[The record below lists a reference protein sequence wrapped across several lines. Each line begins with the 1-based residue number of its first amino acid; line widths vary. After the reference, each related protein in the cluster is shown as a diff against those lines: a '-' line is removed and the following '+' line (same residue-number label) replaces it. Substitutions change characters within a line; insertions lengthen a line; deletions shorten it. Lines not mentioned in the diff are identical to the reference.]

1 MIFLKNVVFLYKNN
15 YSQKDCKVKKYIQ
28 HLNSVSEKV
37 NKILKNDN
45 FPDSIEPDYLRDE
58 IRIYPLA
65 GGKKLRPALLCASC
79 GVLGGDIEKIIYF
92 AAALEVWHNWTLV
105 HDDIIDCDTFRR
117 NMPSAHCRLANIA
130 QERFALERNRAMK
143 YGQDMAI
150 LCGDLQINWAYDLI
164 LKGQAISQISPEFT
178 LEIIGKIR
186 QYGVQKLITGEA
198 VDTELS
204 LRNITEISIDEVM
217 KMIDGKTSALF
228 QCCTEIGG
236 ALALGKFNDF
246 RVGLL
251 SDFAKALGRAFQL
264 QDDLLGVFGE
274 EQKLGKNI
282 GSDLRESKPTVL
294 LLKTLS
300 NTKGT
305 EKEFVLSVIGKK
317 DLQVAEF
324 EKLKD
329 IIVSSNAYKFVADEV
344 QYYLQRAKE
353 FLDEV
358 PDNEYNQILHEIL
371 EYLVNRDR

>member
-1 MIFLKNVVFLYKNN
+1 M
-15 YSQKDCKVKKYIQ
+15 
-28 HLNSVSEKV
+28 
-37 NKILKNDN
+37 
-45 FPDSIEPDYLRDE
+45 RDE

-65 GGKKLRPALLCASC
+65 GGKKLRPALLTASC
-79 GVLGGDIEKIIYF
+79 GVLGGDIEKAMYF

-117 NMPSAHCRLANIA
+117 NMPSANCRLANIA
-130 QERFALERNRAMK
+130 QERFSLEQSRAAK

-164 LKGQAISQISPEFT
+164 LKGQVLAQVSPEFT
-178 LEIIGKIR
+178 LDIIKKIR
-186 QYGVQKLITGEA
+186 EYGVQKLITGEA

-217 KMIDGKTSALF
+217 KMIDGKTAALF

-236 ALALGKFNDF
+236 ALALGKFDDF

-264 QDDLLGVFGE
+264 QDDLLGVFGDE
-274 EQKLGKNI
+274 EKFGKNI
-282 GSDLRESKPTVL
+282 GSDLRESKPTIL

-300 NTKGT
+300 NTSGA
-305 EKEFVLSVIGKK
+305 EKDFVLSVIGKK
-317 DLQVAEF
+317 DLQLSEF

-329 IIVSSNAYKFVADEV
+329 IMTECGSYKFVADEV

-353 FLDEV
+353 FLDEL
-358 PDNEYNQILHEIL
+358 PENEYNQILHEIL
-371 EYLVNRDR
+371 EYLVNREK